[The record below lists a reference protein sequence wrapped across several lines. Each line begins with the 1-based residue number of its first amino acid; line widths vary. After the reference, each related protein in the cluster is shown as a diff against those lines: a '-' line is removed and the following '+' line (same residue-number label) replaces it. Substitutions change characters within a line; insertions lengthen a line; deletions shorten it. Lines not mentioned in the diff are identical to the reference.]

1 MTIGEVSMEWVGLT
15 PDNLDAVEQQIQK
28 EIAEMQLINVMDLM
42 FHTVF
47 LSDSLEGPTVF
58 VYPSHDGETL
68 LCEYSPVT
76 EWT

>member
-1 MTIGEVSMEWVGLT
+1 MTVGKFSLKWADLI

-28 EIAEMQLINVMDLM
+28 EIAEMQLSNSMDLM

-47 LSDSLEGPTVF
+47 LTDSLEGPTVF
-58 VYPSHDGETL
+58 VYPSSDETL